1 MARVSKTSPFRPR
14 GQTNSGSN
22 TEGEKKDEEKSS
34 SSSDS
39 EKDAQD
45 KQEKV
50 KVKGPMQAKRG
61 NRRTTLY
68 ERINGPERA
77 KGIITKRG
85 SGKSV
90 AYTLRLWSKY
100 NLMPPKGNQDKE
112 GNVKGKRPMQSRR
125 GNQKTPLYEMINGQ
139 KRAKGTV
146 TKRGRGKTRAYS
158 LRLWSKYNLRLPR
171 KGTDVHVSSE
181 FEPDPNLQDDFQGSE
196 TDSEEA
202 CKRINIERHDDD
214 DTDNDGG
221 GAGTHRNL
229 PSFGIE
235 VVGK

>member
-34 SSSDS
+34 SSGDS

-45 KQEKV
+45 KQEKA
-50 KVKGPMQAKRG
+50 KGKRPMQAKRG

-68 ERINGPERA
+68 ERIGGPERA
-77 KGIITKRG
+77 KGG

-100 NLMPPKGNQDKE
+100 NLIPPKGNQDKE
-112 GNVKGKRPMQSRR
+112 GKRPMQARR
-125 GNQKTPLYEMINGQ
+125 GNHKTPLYEMINGL

-171 KGTDVHVSSE
+171 KGTDVHVSSD
-181 FEPDPNLQDDFQGSE
+181 FEPDPNLQDVFQGSE
-196 TDSEEA
+196 TDSEEV
-202 CKRINIERHDDD
+202 CKQINIERHDDDD

-229 PSFGIE
+229 TSFGIE